1 MTHTHRKPY
10 KKELDGGNRSETKSN
25 DTYTRTARVSSN
37 KDHEDERDYGRTHSV
52 SNVLE
57 FTLFQKPGFNI
68 IARSRKVSQGV
79 AVNRFR
85 NKSDQVCL
93 RLSTITWKQAKI
105 CLRLLATPCNSLEW
119 LSQAVAEMEHFSIS
133 ATHYDSLR
141 FVVIHLFVHFKLSPG
156 TLIIL
161 PMRRY

>member
-1 MTHTHRKPY
+1 MIKRMTHTHRKPY

-105 CLRLLATPCNSLEW
+105 CLRLLATPWSGCRKQSQRWNIFPSLQ
-119 LSQAVAEMEHFSIS
+119 L
-133 ATHYDSLR
+133 TTTRCDSL
-141 FVVIHLFVHFKLSPG
+141 
-156 TLIIL
+156 
-161 PMRRY
+161 